1 MLGIGIRRKSVL
13 PAALVLAGVATWA
26 HAAKTFNACMESTG
40 DAYSSCTKGVKS
52 ERDIVSGRCANLPD
66 KTARQACDQQAGSEK
81 TDALDDCR
89 AQRDARRAVCDRLGR
104 TPYVSDH
111 RPRELH
117 QSTTIDNPFFP
128 LVPGTTFIYRGQT
141 AQGLEIDNFAVT
153 HTTRVIRDVT
163 CVEVHDTVTVD
174 GKLTEDTLD
183 WFGQDKD
190 GNVWYFGENSQ
201 EIADGLITGIEGSW
215 IAGVDGAQP
224 GIVMEAHPAVGDFY
238 RQEFLLGDA
247 EDLAEVVSLTESVT
261 VPLRPQPFENCLKT
275 TETSPLEPDAVE
287 NKFYAAG
294 VGNLLTIDLSTGE
307 KSELVQIMT
316 ES

>member
-40 DAYSSCTKGVKS
+40 DAYRSLHQGGE
-52 ERDIVSGRCANLPD
+52 ERTGHRLGTLCQPAGQDGAAGLVTS
-66 KTARQACDQQAGSEK
+66 RQGPRRRMRV
-81 TDALDDCR
+81 DDL
-89 AQRDARRAVCDRLGR
+89 QSPARRAAGGLRSTRPCALL
-104 TPYVSDH
+104 SDH
-111 RPRELH
+111 RSRELH
-117 QSTTIDNPFFP
+117 QQHHHRQSVLSARSWGD
-128 LVPGTTFIYRGQT
+128 VHYRGQT

-153 HTTRVIRDVT
+153 HTTRVIRGVT

-238 RQEFLLGDA
+238 RQEFLARRCRGPGG
-247 EDLAEVVSLTESVT
+247 SG
-261 VPLRPQPFENCLKT
+261 
-275 TETSPLEPDAVE
+275 EPD
-287 NKFYAAG
+287 G
-294 VGNLLTIDLSTGE
+294 VGHRSASGRNRSRIA
-307 KSELVQIMT
+307 
-316 ES
+316 